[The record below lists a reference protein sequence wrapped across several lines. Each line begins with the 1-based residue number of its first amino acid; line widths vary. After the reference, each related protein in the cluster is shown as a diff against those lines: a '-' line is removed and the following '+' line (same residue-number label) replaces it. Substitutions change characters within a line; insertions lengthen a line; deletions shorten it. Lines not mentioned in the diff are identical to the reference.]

1 MSNCKWQMATVKGAA
16 LLTLFAVGG
25 GCTRESVRLAL
36 ESQQRADQVQQA
48 VFDRQHDG
56 LRILL
61 YRDLVRQLESQGMAM
76 TTEQRQIVNA
86 AWNERDLIE
95 FWAVQHE
102 RAKALRL
109 MGVDAKLYSDQSVL
123 DLMLKSLGAKAE
135 RLERGIASRVGA
147 QAVKNTNENGG

>member
-1 MSNCKWQMATVKGAA
+1 MSHCKWLMANVNGAA
-16 LLTLFAVGG
+16 LLALLAAGG
-25 GCTRESVRLAL
+25 GCTRESVRMAI
-36 ESQQRADQVQQA
+36 ESQQRSNQVQQA

-76 TTEQRQIVNA
+76 TAEQRQIVNA

-123 DLMLKSLGAKAE
+123 DLMLKSLSAKAE
-135 RLERGIASRVGA
+135 RLERGIASWAGA
-147 QAVKNTNENGG
+147 RAVKNTNENGG